1 MVWKNWFSNHAS
13 FFIPEKK
20 FSFLNP
26 DEIAKMKEEEEKR
39 IAQMTHIEFSK
50 MTESAHHEADSWTES
65 ALEDVAQMDMMAR
78 GEPVP
83 KKSLDSSGPHSIPYT
98 AKGER
103 LLRERLE
110 RENAEL
116 PEELE
121 NFDHLSPDEKKQV
134 EAERRA
140 AWRKARL
147 KSLENVSLYERGAK
161 RDKMKSYIL
170 FNFWGIFF
178 QLLFVRFDHFCFLFL
193 CVHFESW

>member
-1 MVWKNWFSNHAS
+1 
-13 FFIPEKK
+13 
-20 FSFLNP
+20 
-26 DEIAKMKEEEEKR
+26 MKEEEEKR

-147 KSLENVSLYERGAK
+147 KSLENVSFYERSEMNCN
-161 RDKMKSYIL
+161 D
-170 FNFWGIFF
+170 IFF
-178 QLLFVRFDHFCFLFL
+178 FIFHFSGIYFELLFVRFDHFCFLLL

>member
-1 MVWKNWFSNHAS
+1 
-13 FFIPEKK
+13 
-20 FSFLNP
+20 
-26 DEIAKMKEEEEKR
+26 MKEEEEKR

-147 KSLENVSLYERGAK
+147 KSLENVSFYERSEMNCNDIFLQFQEFFSTFICAL
-161 RDKMKSYIL
+161 RSL
-170 FNFWGIFF
+170 LLSTFVCTFWK
-178 QLLFVRFDHFCFLFL
+178 LVKTK
-193 CVHFESW
+193 

>member
-1 MVWKNWFSNHAS
+1 MGEKEIEQQGSAAPAPK
-13 FFIPEKK
+13 PEKK

-39 IAQMTHIEFSK
+39 IAQMTTFEFSK
-50 MTESAHHEADSWTES
+50 MGETAHHEADSWTES

-83 KKSLDSSGPHSIPYT
+83 KKSLESGPHSIPYT

-121 NFDHLSPDEKKQV
+121 NFDNESGRK
-134 EAERRA
+134 ER
-140 AWRKARL
+140 
-147 KSLENVSLYERGAK
+147 S
-161 RDKMKSYIL
+161 
-170 FNFWGIFF
+170 
-178 QLLFVRFDHFCFLFL
+178 
-193 CVHFESW
+193 

>member
-1 MVWKNWFSNHAS
+1 
-13 FFIPEKK
+13 
-20 FSFLNP
+20 
-26 DEIAKMKEEEEKR
+26 MKEEEEKR
-39 IAQMTHIEFSK
+39 IAQMTTFEFSK
-50 MTESAHHEADSWTES
+50 MTETAHHEADSWTES

-83 KKSLDSSGPHSIPYT
+83 KKSLEGPHSIPYT

-121 NFDHLSPDEKKQV
+121 NFDNMSPEEKKEV

-147 KSLENVSLYERGAK
+147 KSLENVCYNFTN
-161 RDKMKSYIL
+161 IL
-170 FNFWGIFF
+170 KTN
-178 QLLFVRFDHFCFLFL
+178 
-193 CVHFESW
+193 